1 MKRVNIEI
9 FGRVQGVGFRYY
21 TTQEANKLN
30 ISGWVTNRID
40 GSVEIDAQGK
50 EENIEKFIEW
60 TKSGPSHARVDNI
73 NISEKSIKDLKDNKF
88 NIK

>member
-21 TTQEANKLN
+21 STQKANKLN

-40 GSVEIDAQGK
+40 GSVQIDAQG
-50 EENIEKFIEW
+50 EEKSIEKFIEW
-60 TKSGPSHARVDNI
+60 TKSGPSYARVDNI
-73 NISEKSIKDLKDNKF
+73 NIKEKGIKDLENHEF
-88 NIK
+88 NIR